1 MFIEPFFTK
10 KIHQINLI
18 IWIPFDF
25 TEKYLCEFFCHLV
38 SRVFIEVFPKCNL
51 VFLWKINVLIFNINY
66 KITTQCGNHQNLL
79 SHFFTNISWKQSYYK
94 NVDFTNFF
102 PWEWT
107 FRFSTLCTLYK
118 TSLQAIL
125 SIWMTK
131 YQGAQVWSSSIALWQ
146 ISPLKKMASLTT
158 KEEQHWYLLL
168 RLRRGQQEEG
178 KVDPNQ
184 ELLCTLLLVLYY
196 MS

>member
-1 MFIEPFFTK
+1 MKLIWLFEYHLISRK
-10 KIHQINLI
+10 NLYVNFLSFSKPCFY
-18 IWIPFDF
+18 WD
-25 TEKYLCEFFCHLV
+25 
-38 SRVFIEVFPKCNL
+38 VFPKCNL

>member
-1 MFIEPFFTK
+1 MGV
-10 KIHQINLI
+10 LI
-18 IWIPFDF
+18 SCYF
-25 TEKYLCEFFCHLV
+25 
-38 SRVFIEVFPKCNL
+38 
-51 VFLWKINVLIFNINY
+51 VLIFASVFSATILDFWN
-66 KITTQCGNHQNLL
+66 QDLL
-79 SHFFTNISWKQSYYK
+79 RKVAFFTNNLLISAAICHIIRYPWLYFAVMERALVEITRIFSHTFLTKMSWMQSYYR

-102 PWEWT
+102 PS
-107 FRFSTLCTLYK
+107 RFSTMCTIYK

-168 RLRRGQQEEG
+168 RLRRGQQEEEG